1 MNRNGLRAPAA
12 AAALAVVAV
21 TGGVLLD
28 GRTGGV
34 VVLAVLGLAVALALL
49 LADRVTLAA
58 MRARP
63 VGEVEYPQLYRE
75 VRELSQVARLPV
87 PRIWVSPALPP
98 HSFAVGRSRRSAAVC
113 CTEGLLRL
121 LTPDELRGVL
131 AHELAH
137 IRARDTAATSF
148 CAGLTAVITSLASP
162 AWLARGRRAGWASAA
177 PARGPA
183 LGTARLGFLPPAD
196 LLAGAARPGT
206 RADAEPAGAGV
217 AVAAAPVPVVPA
229 LAAVEPEPAGWA
241 AALAMLVVG
250 PLAALLLQLSVSR
263 RREYRADALG
273 ATLSGD
279 PLALARALRKIEAQ
293 TVAMPLPLTGPLA
306 SASPLMFVNPFSGEG
321 ATRLFSTHPPTRERV
336 FRLEGLAGYPR

>member
-98 HSFAVGRSRRSAAVC
+98 HSFAVGRSRRAAAVC